1 MAERSDR
8 HNRMKRDRHHGAAS
22 DLNEAKQA
30 EKSGTYLGVE
40 VTGVTNRN
48 RMVWDGIDI
57 IHIWDKV
64 DIG

>member
-1 MAERSDR
+1 
-8 HNRMKRDRHHGAAS
+8 MKPDRHHGAAS

-48 RMVWDGIDI
+48 GMVWDGIGI
-57 IHIWDKV
+57 IHILDKV